1 MTDNTSVLI
10 DRTVA
15 SDREEL
21 TVLPGLLEEI
31 RPRCAMSDDQFYNL
45 VIALTEAV
53 NNAIVHGNRS
63 NPALMVHYRVEA
75 VDDGILCTIEDE
87 GAGFDPDAVA
97 DPISPE
103 NLLRDG
109 GRGIFIIRTLMREME
124 LVNTGHGMR
133 MRFVC
138 GRE

>member
-1 MTDNTSVLI
+1 MTNQLLI
-10 DRTVA
+10 DRAVP
-15 SDREEL
+15 SDRAEL
-21 TVLPGLLEEI
+21 AELSRLLEEI
-31 RPRCAMSDDQFYNL
+31 RPICRLNDDAYYNL

-63 NPALMVHYRVEA
+63 NPALTVRYRVEA
-75 VDDGILCTIEDE
+75 VDDGILCTVEDE

-109 GRGIFIIRTLMREME
+109 GRGIFIIRTLMRDLEM
-124 LVNTGHGMR
+124 VNTGHGMR
-133 MRFVC
+133 VRFLC
-138 GRE
+138 ARE

>member
-1 MTDNTSVLI
+1 LTNTTLI
-10 DRTVA
+10 DRTVG
-15 SDREEL
+15 SDRAEL
-21 TVLPGLLEEI
+21 AELSRLLDEI
-31 RPRCAMSDDQFYNL
+31 RPLCRLNDDTYYNL

-63 NPALMVHYRVEA
+63 NRALKVHYRVESTPE
-75 VDDGILCTIEDE
+75 GILCTVEDE
-87 GAGFDPDAVA
+87 GPGFDPDAVA

-109 GRGIFIIRTLMREME
+109 GRGIFIIRTLMRDLE

-133 MRFVC
+133 VRFLC
-138 GRE
+138 ARE